1 MNYEIFGGFTIPRKP
16 RKHAVADARDRRAFW
31 DDVETER
38 VGLSAAVGCYVFA
51 IRAGGGIVPWYVGR
65 TCSQSFKNECFEL
78 HKLRHYDDVISG
90 QRGTPLLYFAAR
102 TTPGGKFTAS
112 APTKE
117 SQFLESMLIGM
128 ALQRNP
134 ELKNIVHATFLKR
147 LHVPGLVN
155 PRKGTPPR
163 NVREFSSLFKS

>member
-16 RKHAVADARDRRAFW
+16 RKHAVADTRDRRTFW
-31 DDVETER
+31 DEVEAER

-102 TTPGGKFTAS
+102 TSPGGKFTAS